1 MAVALSMVATVL
13 IAIWLLFVVG
23 LVPLAAPIWTIPAP
37 LAVLIWIVP
46 FTAIVLAVRALL
58 LT

>member
-1 MAVALSMVATVL
+1 
-13 IAIWLLFVVG
+13 LLFVVG